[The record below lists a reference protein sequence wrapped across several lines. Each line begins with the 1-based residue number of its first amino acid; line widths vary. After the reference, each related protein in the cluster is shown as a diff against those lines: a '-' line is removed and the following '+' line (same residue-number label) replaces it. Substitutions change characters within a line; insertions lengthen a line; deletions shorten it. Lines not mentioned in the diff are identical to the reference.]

1 MNMTTRHRDGGSP
14 LLCLAAALLCATA
27 IAAKAQ
33 NNPELA
39 PAGYVAAHLG
49 KSDDEIARE
58 LANPNNSL
66 ASLTFKNQF
75 RTYAGSF
82 PDAGNQSNYTLLF
95 QPVFPFP
102 MPSTESGGKANLF
115 VRPGIPLLFNQPVP
129 TVINSQPAFDSV
141 TALGDIGFDVGY
153 GVTEKSGFLWAFG
166 MVGTLPTAT
175 NSEVAGKELKLGP
188 EALFAQFEKWGV
200 YGLFPSHQW
209 SVAGWSNKST
219 SASQVQGFLVFLPGG
234 GWSVGTTPIVN
245 YDWKGKEWTVPLN
258 LTVSKTVTIGNTPV
272 KLALEA
278 NYYVQRPDQF
288 GPQLMIGLNITPVVD
303 NFLVGMLK

>member
-33 NNPELA
+33 NNPELI
-39 PAGYVAAHLG
+39 PAGQESAHFG
-49 KSDDEIARE
+49 KSADEIARE
-58 LANPNNSL
+58 LANPNSSL
-66 ASLTFKNQF
+66 ASLTFKNQY
-75 RTYAGSF
+75 RTYTGSF

-102 MPSTESGGKANLF
+102 MKSPESGGKANLF

-141 TALGDIGFDVGY
+141 TALGDIGFDVAY
-153 GVTEKSGFLWAFG
+153 GVTEKSGFLWALG

-175 NSEVAGKELKLGP
+175 KSEVAGKELKLGP

-219 SASQVQGFLVFLPGG
+219 SVSQLQLFLVFLPGG
-234 GWSVGTTPIVN
+234 GWSVSTQPIMN
-245 YDWKGKEWTVPLN
+245 YDWKAKESTVPLN

-272 KLALEA
+272 KIGLEA

-303 NFLVGMLK
+303 NFLVSMFK